1 MKGKKKMFTVKLF
14 LYGGVIESLYDLLTD
29 AEQSPDYYDEDEVEM
44 FKKLYHY
51 KGESFTF
58 KTMKEVAQFADEIRS
73 YDFSVSL
80 SILDENSFGL
90 DIDVY

>member
-1 MKGKKKMFTVKLF
+1 MFKVKLY
-14 LYGGVIESLYDLLTD
+14 LCGGVIESLYDILMD
-29 AEQSPDYYDEDEVEM
+29 AEESPDYYDEDQVEM
-44 FKKLYHY
+44 YKKLYNY
-51 KGESFTF
+51 NGEIFTF

-80 SILDENSFGL
+80 SILDEKVFGL